1 MQLFHFDQYLAI
13 VYGISDSERQLLRYY
28 PKEVRTFGEIP
39 LAYEQM
45 QKKIRKKNS
54 GFVDWLRRWALVSQR
69 KKFEQNKNKPVYA
82 GARGEKRII
91 KILSE
96 LGDDYH
102 IFCGLHMFLP
112 YTVSFRGQKN
122 LRSAQM
128 DFVIISKKGLFVMEV
143 KNWSDSFAK
152 NYNGFSPHEQTARAG
167 RVLWITMQ
175 QAMMNVRVKT
185 VLVSIHD
192 NLQYDEK
199 YTRVF
204 VTSPEKIIQY
214 LDNRKN
220 IIPESDVF
228 AIVDIL
234 KRYV

>member
-1 MQLFHFDQYLAI
+1 MQLIPFDQYLAI
-13 VYGISDSERQLLRYY
+13 VYGISDSERQLLRHY
-28 PKEVRTFGEIP
+28 PKEVKAFEEIP
-39 LAYEQM
+39 LMYKQI

-54 GFVDWLRRWALVSQR
+54 GFFAWLRRWALVSQR
-69 KKFEQNKNKPVYA
+69 KKFEQNKNRPVYA
-82 GARGEKRII
+82 GARGEKTII
-91 KILSE
+91 KVLSE

-102 IFCGLHMFLP
+102 VFCGLHIFLP
-112 YTVSFRGQKN
+112 YMVSFRGQKN

-128 DFVIISKKGLFVMEV
+128 DFVIVSKKGLFVMEV

-175 QAMMNVRVKT
+175 QAMINVSVKT

-192 NLQYDEK
+192 NLRYDEK
-199 YTRVF
+199 YARVF
-204 VTSPEKIIQY
+204 VTSPEKIIMY

-220 IIPESDVF
+220 IIPEGEVF
-228 AIVDIL
+228 AIVEIL
-234 KRYV
+234 KRFV